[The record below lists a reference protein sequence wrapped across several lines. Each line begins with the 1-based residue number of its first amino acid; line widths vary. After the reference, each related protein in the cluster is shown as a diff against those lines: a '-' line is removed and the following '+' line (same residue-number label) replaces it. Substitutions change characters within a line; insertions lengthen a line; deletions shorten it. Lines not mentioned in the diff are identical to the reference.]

1 MTWYQ
6 GGGDGRRKGEQGG
19 KERIVAIRTRD
30 VHVPGWPAVKT
41 LPALPLQGAQVPFRL
56 GI

>member
-30 VHVPGWPAVKT
+30 VHFPGWPAIKT
-41 LPALPLQGAQVPFRL
+41 LPALPLQGAQVPFRP